1 MAIRP
6 LAPTNDPVLRAKAKK
21 VRDFGPSLQ
30 ELIDD
35 MVETMHDAPGVGLAA
50 PQIGV
55 SLRVAVIELPESPEE
70 EEQDENEVK
79 DPYRGKLIVICNPE
93 LVKTWGAEE
102 QEEGCLSMPEYVG
115 EVTRATRVLVK
126 AQDRRGKQIRLKAEG
141 LMARV
146 LQHEID
152 HLNGALFVDR
162 VESLEKLYRTEPAEE
177 NGRDKEARAI

>member
-6 LAPTNDPVLRAKAKK
+6 LTPSSDPVLRQKAKK

-30 ELIDD
+30 ALIDD
-35 MVETMHDAPGVGLAA
+35 LVDTMHDAPGLGLAA

-55 SLRVAVIELPESPEE
+55 SLQVAVIELPEVEE
-70 EEQDENEVK
+70 EETQ

-93 LVKTWGAEE
+93 VIKTWGEHE
-102 QEEGCLSMPEYVG
+102 GQEGCLSMPLYLGDVERG
-115 EVTRATRVLVK
+115 ARVLVK
-126 AQDRRGKQIRLKAEG
+126 AQDRRGKRIRLRAEG

-152 HLNGALFVDR
+152 HLNGTLFVDR
-162 VESLEKLYRTEPAEE
+162 VESLDKLYRIEPSEE
-177 NGRDKEARAI
+177 GVIDEEKPVI

>member
-6 LAPTNDPVLRAKAKK
+6 LAESGDPALRQKAKK

-30 ELIDD
+30 ALIDD
-35 MVETMHDAPGVGLAA
+35 MVDTMREAPGLGLAA

-55 SLRVAVIELPESPEE
+55 PLQVAVIELPEAEE
-70 EEQDENEVK
+70 EEDNH

-93 LVKTWGAEE
+93 LVKSWGEEEE
-102 QEEGCLSMPEYVG
+102 QEGCLSLPEYVG
-115 EVTRATRVLVK
+115 DVPRATRVVVK
-126 AQDRRGKQIRLKAEG
+126 AQDRRGKPIRLRAEG

-152 HLNGALFVDR
+152 HLNGNLFVDR
-162 VESLEKLYRTEPAEE
+162 VESLDKLYRLEPSDQEGE
-177 NGRDKEARAI
+177 DQHQGMLI

>member
-6 LAPTNDPVLRAKAKK
+6 VLQGNESILRQKAKK

-30 ELIDD
+30 ALIEDL
-35 MVETMHDAPGVGLAA
+35 VETMHAAPGLGLAA

-55 SLRVAVIELPESPEE
+55 SLRVAVIELPKVE
-70 EEQDENEVK
+70 EEQGNQ

-93 LVKTWGAEE
+93 VVKSWGEQEE
-102 QEEGCLSMPEYVG
+102 EEGCLSLPEYVG
-115 EVTRATRVLVK
+115 EVKRAARVVVK
-126 AQDRRGKQIRLKAEG
+126 ARNRRGKEIRLRAEG

-152 HLNGALFVDR
+152 HLSGNLFVDR
-162 VESLEKLYRTEPAEE
+162 VESLEKLYRLEPSEEDAEQE
-177 NGRDKEARAI
+177 QALVI

>member
-6 LAPTNDPVLRAKAKK
+6 ILQGNESVLRQKAKK

-30 ELIDD
+30 ALVDD
-35 MVETMHDAPGVGLAA
+35 LVETMHAAPGIGLAA

-55 SLRVAVIELPESPEE
+55 SLQVAVIELPQGEE
-70 EEQDENEVK
+70 EEENE

-93 LVKTWGAEE
+93 IVKSWGEE
-102 QEEGCLSMPEYVG
+102 EGEEGCLSLPEYVG
-115 EVTRATRVLVK
+115 EVKRPARVVVK
-126 AQDRRGKQIRLKAEG
+126 ARNRRGKEIRLRSEG

-152 HLNGALFVDR
+152 HLSGQLFVDR
-162 VESLEKLYRTEPAEE
+162 VESLEKLYRLEPSDEDTGEE
-177 NGRDKEARAI
+177 QGIVI

>member
-6 LAPTNDPVLRAKAKK
+6 LAPSGDPVLRKKAKK

-35 MVETMHDAPGVGLAA
+35 MTETMRQAPGVGLAA
-50 PQIGV
+50 PQVGV
-55 SLRVAVIELPESPEE
+55 SLRVAVIELPEDENEE
-70 EEQDENEVK
+70 EETR

-93 LVKTWGAEE
+93 VVKSWGEEE
-102 QEEGCLSMPEYVG
+102 QQEGCLSMPRYVG
-115 EVTRATRVLVK
+115 DVNRATRVVVK

-141 LMARV
+141 FMARV

-152 HLNGALFVDR
+152 HLNGMVFVDR
-162 VESLEKLYRTEPAEE
+162 VESLDKLYRIEPTDEEATDQEEPAT
-177 NGRDKEARAI
+177 GS